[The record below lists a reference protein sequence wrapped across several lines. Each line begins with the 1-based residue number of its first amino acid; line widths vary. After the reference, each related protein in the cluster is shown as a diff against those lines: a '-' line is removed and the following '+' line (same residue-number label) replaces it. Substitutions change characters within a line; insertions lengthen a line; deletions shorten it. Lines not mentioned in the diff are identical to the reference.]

1 MYSVILHSSWVLLFW
16 AIPWV
21 CRDCFSLYY
30 FWSTD
35 PWPSFACKHSIGCP
49 LYLFFAKPPFPSTHL
64 SGTWSVLRLHGGI
77 GPLAPVVAWT
87 VKEEAAVSLKQNKTK
102 QELLCV
108 RLLPSS
114 YCSSPWQSWLC
125 LWQTFAAC
133 LSGARRCAGF
143 WIPTWVIHSPGLQGT
158 LSLVR
163 WDR

>member
-35 PWPSFACKHSIGCP
+35 PWPSLACKHSIGCP

-64 SGTWSVLRLHGGI
+64 SCTWSVLRLHGGI

-102 QELLCV
+102 QNRSSYVCV
-108 RLLPSS
+108 FSPVHTAPPHGSRDFAFGKHLLP
-114 YCSSPWQSWLC
+114 
-125 LWQTFAAC
+125 AC
-133 LSGARRCAGF
+133 QVPGAVLASGF
-143 WIPTWVIHSPGLQGT
+143 QLE
-158 LSLVR
+158 
-163 WDR
+163 